1 VGGSSGMGL
10 DAGKRL
16 GARGVAVTITG
27 RDAAKLEKS
36 ASEIKKAGAPQV
48 NTKELDLYDRA
59 QVDAFAQELASGPA
73 YDYLVNAAGFF
84 IPTPFFK
91 QTREIYH
98 QYLDINE
105 SLFFLT
111 QAVAQRM
118 ADQKVKG
125 SIVNIGS
132 MWAKQAVKA
141 TPSSSY
147 SMAKAGLHAL

>member
-1 VGGSSGMGL
+1 MKKALIIGGNSGMGL

-27 RDAAKLEKS
+27 RDAARLEK
-36 ASEIKKAGAPQV
+36 AAADIKKAGAPQV
-48 NTKELDLYDRA
+48 NTKAVDLYDRA
-59 QVDAFAQELASGPA
+59 QVDAFARELASDAA

-98 QYLDINE
+98 QYLDLNE

-111 QAVAQRM
+111 QAV
-118 ADQKVKG
+118 
-125 SIVNIGS
+125 
-132 MWAKQAVKA
+132 
-141 TPSSSY
+141 
-147 SMAKAGLHAL
+147 